1 MDTDFINAFID
12 KQRKLIEELVS
23 KNLLSEA
30 KITILEKKVSDL
42 SSQLEAQTLQSS
54 KKEKV
59 KYDENISNQS
69 SD

>member
-1 MDTDFINAFID
+1 MDTEFINAFID

-30 KITILEKKVSDL
+30 KIAILEKKVSDL
-42 SSQLEAQTLQSS
+42 SSQLEAQSLQSS
-54 KKEKV
+54 KKDKV

>member
-1 MDTDFINAFID
+1 MDTEFINAFID

-30 KITILEKKVSDL
+30 KIAILEKKVSDL
-42 SSQLEAQTLQSS
+42 SSQLEAQSLQSS
-54 KKEKV
+54 KKDKV

-69 SD
+69 SV

>member
-1 MDTDFINAFID
+1 MDTEFINAFID

-30 KITILEKKVSDL
+30 KIAILEKKISDL
-42 SSQLEAQTLQSS
+42 SSQLEAQTAPSS

-59 KYDENISNQS
+59 KYDENTG
-69 SD
+69 D

>member
-1 MDTDFINAFID
+1 MDTEFINAFID

-30 KITILEKKVSDL
+30 KIAILEKKVSDL
-42 SSQLEAQTLQSS
+42 SSQLEAQSLQSS

-59 KYDENISNQS
+59 KQDENISNQS
-69 SD
+69 RD